1 MDYLQVIQV
10 FLISCFFSFGVQ
22 TLAYFYYKS
31 IKHPLVRA
39 HKSVVH
45 YWSGIIGDG
54 VLVPGVNV
62 FCLMTIYHLGQGLR
76 DFGIWPYALAGG
88 VFITFIFHYYQQR
101 WNLTNWTMPE
111 VGRWNLLG
119 IYHALFMFCESTFL
133 CYSLGAVITHG
144 SNSGFTLIIG
154 SPLKYSLIV
163 LGIFLI
169 TFLYDYRKAF
179 GINVLR
185 RESR

>member
-1 MDYLQVIQV
+1 MDLLKV

-22 TLAYFYYKS
+22 TLAYFYYRS
-31 IKHPLVRA
+31 IKHPLIKS
-39 HKSVVH
+39 HKSVVE
-45 YWSGIIGDG
+45 YWSGIVGDG

-62 FCLMTIYHLGQGLR
+62 FCFMTIYYLGNDLR
-76 DFGIWPYALAGG
+76 NFNIWPYSLLGG
-88 VFITFIFHYYQQR
+88 LFITFIFHYYQQR

-119 IYHALFMFCESTFL
+119 IYHALFMFCESSFL
-133 CYSLGAVITHG
+133 VYTLLTVINGLSVQGT
-144 SNSGFTLIIG
+144 NLLVE
-154 SPLKYSLIV
+154 SPLKYSLII

-185 RESR
+185 RG